1 MNKPDKNITPDQN
14 FDKLTEDF
22 FSKVQVSYKKSK
34 EEIWSELDPKLTPE
48 ITAKH
53 SWIFHHRVSLAIAA
67 SLIILLGIAG
77 VMRFYTTTIN
87 NPAGQHLLA
96 TLPDGSTVELNAN
109 SILSYKPYWWR
120 FSRTV
125 QFEGEGF
132 FKVQKGDKF
141 TVVSSLAS
149 TQVLGTSF
157 NIYARNGQYQV
168 TCHTGKVKVI
178 SKSKDEGILSPG
190 YEAKLSLDGKVVIY
204 KSPDMKSSISWIDN
218 KFIFT
223 AIPLKRVF
231 EEIERQY
238 NVNITMPENLNYTY
252 TGYFTKDKSVDSVMG
267 LVCKPFGLSFV
278 TKSGHGFLV
287 VPNEEAK

>member
-1 MNKPDKNITPDQN
+1 MNKPDKHITPDQD
-14 FDKLTEDF
+14 FDKLTKEF
-22 FSKVQVSYKKSK
+22 FSRVQISYKKSK
-34 EEIWSELDPKLTPE
+34 EEIWSELESKLSPE
-48 ITAKH
+48 TVTKH
-53 SWIFHHRVSLAIAA
+53 SWIFRHRVSLAIAA
-67 SLIILLGIAG
+67 SLFVMLGIIG

-87 NPAGQHLLA
+87 NPAGNHLLA
-96 TLPDGSTVELNAN
+96 TLPDGSTVELNA
-109 SILSYKPYWWR
+109 SSSLSFNPFWWR
-120 FSRTV
+120 FARTV
-125 QFEGEGF
+125 HFEGEGF

-141 TVVSSLAS
+141 TVVSRLAS

-157 NIYARNGQYQV
+157 NIYARDGQYQV

-178 SKSKDEGILSPG
+178 SKNKDEGILSPG

-204 KSPDMKSSISWIDN
+204 KSHDMKSSISWIDN

-223 AIPLKRVF
+223 AVPLKRVF

-238 NVNITMPENLNYTY
+238 NVKITIPEKLNYSY

-278 TKSGHGFLV
+278 PKSDGRFV
-287 VPNEEAK
+287 VITNKDAM